1 MKAVADLR
9 RFLHLSALI
18 ASAEEREQLEQ
29 TWLTFFPGYAIALT
43 VFGLNLVGD
52 GLRHLLDPRNH

>member
-1 MKAVADLR
+1 M
-9 RFLHLSALI
+9 HLSALI

-29 TWLTFFPGYAIALT
+29 TWLTFFPAYAIALT